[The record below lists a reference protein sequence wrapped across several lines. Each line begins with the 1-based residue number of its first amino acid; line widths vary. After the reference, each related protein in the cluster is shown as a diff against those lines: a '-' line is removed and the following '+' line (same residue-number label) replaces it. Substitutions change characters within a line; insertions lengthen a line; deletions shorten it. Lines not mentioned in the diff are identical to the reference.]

1 MLAQIQDNTHKA
13 YVALQSYVTSPG
25 NIPIPGVV
33 HTDRPKLT
41 RDQMAA
47 RYLKS
52 VEGNP
57 DIDINKVGER
67 QQQKT
72 PKMVQKSSDAKT
84 KDQWTTLWPC
94 CTQAKKLLR
103 RKKNRTSVKLFRKC
117 VGTPSGEKRDNFP

>member
-13 YVALQSYVTSPG
+13 YVALQSYVTSPA
-25 NIPIPGVV
+25 NIPIPGMV
-33 HTDRPKLT
+33 HMDRPKLT

-72 PKMVQKSSDAKT
+72 PKMAQKSSDAKT
-84 KDQWTTLWPC
+84 KDQWTTLGDADLTDKPKISHMSRSVSA
-94 CTQAKKLLR
+94 QVLAFVLAAALLYA
-103 RKKNRTSVKLFRKC
+103 S
-117 VGTPSGEKRDNFP
+117 